1 MEIGCV
7 AYYVIE
13 ILSNNIIGFKRKSVK
28 PLPRATKTNDDGWV
42 CGEVRLEYIAC
53 KPYTL
58 G

>member
-1 MEIGCV
+1 MQIGRV

-13 ILSNNIIGFKRKSVK
+13 ILSNTIIGLKRKSVK
-28 PLPRATKTNDDGWV
+28 SLPRAPKTKDDGWV

-53 KPYTL
+53 KPYTV